1 MIILSILRVFGR
13 EGFKGFSRALGV
25 FWMFL
30 SRIAFGLFEAF
41 LAEYVDLTFPFL
53 NSGKKMQGFF
63 PFFFF
68 FSFKLNH
75 YKITTVWNHVEQVI

>member
-1 MIILSILRVFGR
+1 
-13 EGFKGFSRALGV
+13 
-25 FWMFL
+25 MFL

-53 NSGKKMQGFF
+53 NSGKKMQRFF

-68 FSFKLNH
+68 
-75 YKITTVWNHVEQVI
+75 